1 MSEETK
7 EYARGYQ
14 AGIKRNSTLKSENE
28 ELKFKVEQLE
38 LAQKER
44 VYMACLETVLRNCE
58 NWSFGGK
65 KINDAA
71 GYTNLAGIFAK
82 HSIYEI
88 NK

>member
-14 AGIKRNSTLKSENE
+14 AGLKRNNLIKAEN
-28 ELKFKVEQLE
+28 QQ

-44 VYMACLETVLRNCE
+44 VYIACLETVLRNCSG
-58 NWSFGGK
+58 WQVGGK
-65 KINDAA
+65 AIKDAE
-71 GYTNLAGIFAK
+71 GYSNLAGIFAK
-82 HSIYEI
+82 HSISEI